1 MAPPLPPAL
10 ADLFAYGEPLA
21 AGWEEVAGGVALF
34 APGTNVLALNA
45 ALLPDAAP
53 ARLREAA
60 AWQRARGQP
69 PLLAVVGEEGR
80 RAEAVASVRVGFYC
94 AGEAPASAQPSPFAV
109 EQVSRLHLPQWAAV
123 LAEAYSTL
131 EWAGALARHLA
142 GRLEGRRDYVLLL
155 AYAKGEAAGALLWQA
170 ADTGGR
176 AHLWGTL
183 NPAATRPL
191 LDGAAALAPSFP
203 LRVSVPSAISLSL
216 PLTEAAEV
224 SFILMK
230 NRGNPPS

>member
-1 MAPPLPPAL
+1 MAPLLPPSL
-10 ADLFAYGEPLA
+10 ADLFAYFEPLA

-53 ARLREAA
+53 ERLREAA
-60 AWQRARGQP
+60 AWQRARGRP
-69 PLLAVVGEEGR
+69 PLLALEGW
-80 RAEAVASVRVGFYC
+80 AGAGTVAALRVGFYR
-94 AGEAPASAQPSPFAV
+94 AEEAPAPAEPSPFAV

-123 LAEAYSTL
+123 LAGAYRTP

-155 AYAKGEAAGALLWQA
+155 AYAKGEAVGALLWQA